1 VTVIFAS
8 FPSLVIYL
16 VTSSSK
22 LPLEY
27 EGNPILGQH
36 IGLKQSYGIVD
47 SSAQVPDIRATAEAL
62 MS

>member
-1 VTVIFAS
+1 
-8 FPSLVIYL
+8 